1 MRARSLA
8 MPSSVILP
16 CSWSAMGG
24 PPSWGGILR
33 AARRRAR
40 QRTEQAEDG
49 GGEEPLLH
57 LQGARGEWL
66 VAPAGEPAQRG
77 GIQEVREDHAE
88 EGDAEVGHLLRLPA
102 GVARHL
108 ADDGDALA
116 VERAEPLVEQRLHGA
131 RVLEERALEEARQVG
146 MARQVLGQAL
156 EGGL

>member
-1 MRARSLA
+1 ASKPLPMRARSLA

-40 QRTEQAEDG
+40 QRTKQAEDG

-77 GIQEVREDHAE
+77 GVSGGRDEQARG
-88 EGDAEVGHLLRLPA
+88 EGAA
-102 GVARHL
+102 G
-108 ADDGDALA
+108 G
-116 VERAEPLVEQRLHGA
+116 QR
-131 RVLEERALEEARQVG
+131 
-146 MARQVLGQAL
+146 
-156 EGGL
+156 